1 MTLEKLYEEIGGDYH
16 SIMERLGKEERVKK
30 YVLLFLRDGSYDA
43 FLQAVEQRDIQN
55 AFRAIHTLKGV
66 CMNLSFESLCKI
78 SSEVTEYLRVED
90 IGRAIAVLPDL
101 DACYQKH
108 LTQIRHY
115 ADSQDNG
122 KGAKNAGRIKNSH

>member
-1 MTLEKLYEEIGGDYH
+1 MTLEKLYEEIGGNYH

-43 FLQAVEQRDIQN
+43 FLQSVEQRDIQN

-66 CMNLSFESLCKI
+66 CMNMSFESLCQI
-78 SSEVTEYLRVED
+78 SSEVTEYLRIED

-101 DACYQKH
+101 EACYQKR

-115 ADSQDNG
+115 ADSQDN
-122 KGAKNAGRIKNSH
+122 